1 MTSDPSISVVIVCY
15 KMAREIVRTV
25 ESFNAPYQQGMRQD
39 EIEILVMNNSATDP
53 VPLEIRNAWPINVR
67 YIEVPNPPPSP
78 ARALNLGAKMARGQ
92 IICPVIDGARMA
104 SPGLLRYGRKA
115 LKNHDGAF
123 VATTGFHLGPERQQ
137 ISVLSGYNQE
147 KEDALLASIN
157 WPKQGYRLFEIAAM
171 GGSAKAAWFG
181 QMSESNAPLLT
192 RGFYEKLG
200 GYEEAFDTPGGGL
213 VNLDFFKRAVDV
225 ETVPYVLLLG
235 EGTFHQFHGGV
246 TTSRNV
252 REVEADGRTTFERY
266 QEKYEAIRGERF
278 KTPRRRPMLYGAQR
292 AEWVK
297 LSQKAISALLTDY
310 P

>member
-1 MTSDPSISVVIVCY
+1 MASDPSISVVIVCY
-15 KMAREIVRTV
+15 KMDREIVRTV

-39 EIEILVMNNSATDP
+39 EIEILVMNNSAKDP
-53 VPLEIRNAWPINVR
+53 IPAEIRAEWPSNVR

-115 LKNHDGAF
+115 LKSHGAAF
-123 VATTGFHLGPERQQ
+123 VATTGFHLGSERQQ
-137 ISVLSGYNQE
+137 IAVLSGYDQ
-147 KEDALLASIN
+147 KTEDALLDSIN

-192 RGFYEKLG
+192 SGFYDKLG
-200 GYEEAFDTPGGGL
+200 GYDEAFDTPGGGL
-213 VNLDFFKRAVDV
+213 VNLDFFKRAVDI
-225 ETVPYVLLLG
+225 ETVPFVLLIG

-266 QEKYEAIRGERF
+266 QEQYQAIRGERF
-278 KTPRRRPMLYGAQR
+278 RTPRRRPLLYGIQR
-292 AEWVK
+292 GEWAR
-297 LSQKAISALLTDY
+297 LSSKAVNTLLADHD
-310 P
+310 